1 MLIFCKVKRTHDFFN
16 ENLHLYFVIPF
27 LYKMCF
33 LPTTLVSL
41 FLFYLKLLIQYHMFR
56 VLNLYFILLE
66 ISYCRST
73 VKTKK
78 KRPIIQNFPVIA
90 HKSVIHSFLIA
101 IPSDFLMQW
110 SLQTSQLR
118 AL

>member
-1 MLIFCKVKRTHDFFN
+1 
-16 ENLHLYFVIPF
+16 
-27 LYKMCF
+27 MCF

-66 ISYCRST
+66 IYCRST

-78 KRPIIQNFPVIA
+78 KLPIIQNFPVIA

-110 SLQTSQLR
+110 SLLDFSVKSSLNMTSTLSPVP
-118 AL
+118 